1 MSKKRP
7 SQSVSRCRLY
17 LSQWEA
23 VRGNIRSAKR
33 QSVREHVEKFCYC
46 IWTCGVARGRQS
58 HQKGKGPACAMSTGC
73 TQKSGFHFQGKHEDG
88 EWHDGICA
96 LKSEVSRLGENKG
109 TRGRGGTLSRRSERP
124 QHMGN
129 QKSDKCEK
137 VSHFCPCPNKKCQ
150 GAKPLASMDYHY
162 SPQTSAPSFTASFLL
177 ENGSPLVC
185 LFSIAGTISGKPCS
199 FLFELKRDNEYP
211 QWSSHQNVWNLVV
224 IFLMVGLFLTMQWSV
239 SSHWVPSEYP
249 LKW

>member
-73 TQKSGFHFQGKHEDG
+73 THKSGFHFQGKHEGG

-96 LKSEVSRLGENKG
+96 LKSEVSWLGENKG
-109 TRGRGGTLSRRSERP
+109 TRGRGGTLSRGSERP

-129 QKSDKCEK
+129 HKSDKREK

-162 SPQTSAPSFTASFLL
+162 SSQTSAPSFTVSFFCWKMAHLL
-177 ENGSPLVC
+177 SVYSVLPALLLGSLVLSCSNSNGTMNTHSGAVTRMCETWLWSFWWWDCSSQCNEVSPATGYL
-185 LFSIAGTISGKPCS
+185 LNS
-199 FLFELKRDNEYP
+199 L
-211 QWSSHQNVWNLVV
+211 
-224 IFLMVGLFLTMQWSV
+224 
-239 SSHWVPSEYP
+239 
-249 LKW
+249 